1 MRGEAM
7 PALTASKNQS
17 MCMPYW
23 YYDNTRPQH
32 SNLASERPRRWSTGR
47 CLPTSST
54 PCYTRLKKHVLAAA
68 PDGPRRFFSSA
79 PFASCRLIPRT
90 GCAPLVATELT
101 LRLRVDEG
109 SAEISMIFCIRDVIV
124 EIQRQFGGVKHE
136 SWSSRY
142 EKWLWRWPRTQIV
155 PGRHAIECEDGL
167 LQPREQR
174 CDSTARQ
181 PVNVERRD
189 FDAGG
194 GGCHRPAR
202 LRRKRGHSSDG
213 AELADVFTATGIY
226 AARTPLV
233 LP

>member
-1 MRGEAM
+1 M

-54 PCYTRLKKHVLAAA
+54 PCYTRLKTHVLAAA

-79 PFASCRLIPRT
+79 PFASGQLIPRT
-90 GCAPLVATELT
+90 DCGILVATRLT
-101 LRLRVDEG
+101 LRLRVNEG
-109 SAEISMIFCIRDVIV
+109 NAEISMIFRINDVIV
-124 EIQRQFGGVKHE
+124 RIQRQLGGAKHE
-136 SWSSRY
+136 SLSSRY
-142 EKWLWRWPRTQIV
+142 ENRLWRCSSTQIV
-155 PGRHAIECEDGL
+155 PGRRAIECEGGL

-202 LRRKRGHSSDG
+202 LRRKRGHPSDG
-213 AELADVFTATGIY
+213 AELAEVFTATGIY
-226 AARTPLV
+226 AARTPFL